1 MELLAARV
9 GGARSVVGVKWRE
22 CRDLESDF
30 DTRSTHALLVAP
42 PALECPMLSDVRMQL
57 RRNSIARL
65 HSRISSRIVACVHR
79 KTGID

>member
-42 PALECPMLSDVRMQL
+42 ECPMLSDVRMQL